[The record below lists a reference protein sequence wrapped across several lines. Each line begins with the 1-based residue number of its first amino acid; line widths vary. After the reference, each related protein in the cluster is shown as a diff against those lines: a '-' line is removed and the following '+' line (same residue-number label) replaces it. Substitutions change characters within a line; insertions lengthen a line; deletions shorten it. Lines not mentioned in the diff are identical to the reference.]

1 MRTFILT
8 IMLVLFSQSA
18 AAQDPREWF
27 FRVLLDG
34 KEIGSQFFRVWQ
46 EDGKTRLE
54 TEAEMHVKILFA
66 TVYRY
71 RHRNEETWNGD
82 CLGEIRSDTKA
93 NRKEFSVRGEQ
104 KDGFFELQG
113 SSGEE
118 RLPECVMSFA
128 YWKPDF
134 LQQDFLLNQQD
145 GKYLDIEVEGPF
157 AEQIS
162 LRDSTVQAQRYHLNA
177 DKVDLKL
184 WYTPDD
190 EWLALESKTERGS
203 TLRYEPR

>member
-1 MRTFILT
+1 MRIVIF
-8 IMLVLFSQSA
+8 LVLLLSQATA
-18 AAQDPREWF
+18 AADTREWF

-46 EDGKTRLE
+46 KDGQTRLE
-54 TEAEMHVKILFA
+54 TEAEMQVKILFA

-71 RHRNEETWNGD
+71 RHRNVETWDGD
-82 CLGEIRSDTKA
+82 CLAEIESDTKA
-93 NRKEFSVRGEQ
+93 NRKEFSVRGEK
-104 KDGFFELQG
+104 KDGFFQVEG
-113 SSGEE
+113 SNGAE
-118 RLPECVMSFA
+118 RLPACVMSFA

-134 LQQDFLLNQQD
+134 LQQDYLLNQQD
-145 GKYLDIEVEGPF
+145 GKFLDIEVEGPF
-157 AEQIS
+157 AEEIEMG
-162 LRDSTVQAQRYHLNA
+162 DGTVPALRYHLNA

-190 EWLALESKTERGS
+190 DWLALESKTERGS